1 MLYDELVHAGKVGM
15 TWSDDAKYRNR
26 GRRRRR
32 RSNKTGWV
40 ATRSRSWSKPS
51 AAKPAHDRT
60 NQGDKTNLKKPGR
73 RQESRAALDREFK
86 PRREAPNTWSKPSA
100 KEDYKKPTKPGT
112 MNRPKPSHPTKS
124 KKSK

>member
-1 MLYDELVHAGKVGM
+1 MMLNTVIEEDEDVGDLIKQDGLQLDLEVGQNLVLQNQL
-15 TWSDDAKYRNR
+15 T
-26 GRRRRR
+26 
-32 RSNKTGWV
+32 
-40 ATRSRSWSKPS
+40 
-51 AAKPAHDRT
+51 RT

-86 PRREAPNTWSKPSA
+86 PRRESPNTWSKPSA